1 MFIVCYRMELSKNWL
16 GSERREWNEEKQN
29 KMSGK
34 KENKM
39 SRKNREWI
47 VWDDKWHTKNC
58 TATLCLLHCI
68 ALLWITMELN
78 WIKSNESNQWNEKN
92 HSNTCLYVLFVKQN

>member
-1 MFIVCYRMELSKNWL
+1 MFTVCYRIELSKNWL

-29 KMSGK
+29 KMS
-34 KENKM
+34 
-39 SRKNREWI
+39 RKNREWI

-58 TATLCLLHCI
+58 VATLCLLHCI

-78 WIKSNESNQWNEKN
+78 WIKSNESNKWNEKIIQI
-92 HSNTCLYVLFVKQN
+92 HVCMFCLSSKIKMIKFMGQ